1 MRGVIARG
9 TFIQFRSSMINICP
23 LGRNATMSERK
34 EFEEYDKVQLE
45 REWYPRSIM
54 FVSRW

>member
-1 MRGVIARG
+1 
-9 TFIQFRSSMINICP
+9 
-23 LGRNATMSERK
+23 MSERK